1 MLSASLNITTS
12 ASASAVTLSW
22 TGLESNAITGYQVMC
37 INKFL
42 QNNTEQSYSQ
52 SSSHTVSVI
61 TNNSTN
67 SVEVRN
73 LVPGFSYNCCISAL
87 EESNNI
93 PLYCEDS
100 LMLGSGLSWP
110 VIGVIGAAVG
120 AVLAMLI
127 LLIIVGIVGMLCKT
141 CRSV

>member
-1 MLSASLNITTS
+1 MSSTSLNITTS
-12 ASASAVTLSW
+12 ASSSALTLSW
-22 TGLESNAITGYQVMC
+22 TGPESTGYQVVCM
-37 INKFL
+37 NKTFL

-61 TNNSTN
+61 TSNSTS

-73 LVPGFSYNCCISAL
+73 LVPGLSYNCCISTL
-87 EESNNI
+87 EESYNT
-93 PLYCEDS
+93 PTYCEDS

-110 VIGVIGAAVG
+110 VIGVIGAAIG
-120 AVLAMLI
+120 AVLAVLV
-127 LLIIVGIVGMLCKT
+127 LLITVGIVGILCKT